1 MFFMFPVFTSLVSLV
16 SPLAFYK
23 VPLKILPRVYC
34 AKAKEKLLGYA
45 RARSLKDGLPTWRFK
60 DSNCKG
66 RDTLRG
72 DAGFAYAALSMGF
85 FYHFEAGER
94 LRSSE

>member
-16 SPLAFYK
+16 SPLAFYE

-45 RARSLKDGLPTWRFK
+45 RARSLKEGQADLGSHWAMVAAGISAKESQGETNSGLPTWRSE
-60 DSNCKG
+60 DS
-66 RDTLRG
+66 
-72 DAGFAYAALSMGF
+72 Y
-85 FYHFEAGER
+85 
-94 LRSSE
+94 